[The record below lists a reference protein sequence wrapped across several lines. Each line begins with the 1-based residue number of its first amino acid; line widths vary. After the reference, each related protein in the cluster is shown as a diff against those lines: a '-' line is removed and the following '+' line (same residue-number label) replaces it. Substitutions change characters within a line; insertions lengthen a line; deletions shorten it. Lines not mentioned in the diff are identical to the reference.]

1 MDINKLFNK
10 LNKNSILVVNK
21 EAKSSIIKDKTT
33 YELQNKILL
42 QFKVI
47 SMDDFLTLLTFN
59 IDDEIILNSLQNL
72 KLPISIIYE
81 MLSFV
86 KYDYSKHE
94 ELNNFYNENQK
105 FILKNQYFL
114 NSLTNK
120 EVVFLEEPIYLESI
134 LKSLNINYEVLNDEF
149 NQFPTIKKF
158 SSKEH
163 EILYLFE
170 SILND
175 LNEGVKVSDIYIANA
190 SSEDIKQI
198 KRFSHAYKIP
208 VKFESTSSLFDFK
221 LTKELLKLS
230 KSSLL
235 GLLNDKNLLI
245 ETYKPYYL
253 ADEMTFEEII
263 SSIVAIFN
271 KYPNTYEDIYFNKVL
286 IYELKNKKLKN
297 SKYIDGIQL
306 INIDK
311 IPYIDSKNIYI
322 INAVY
327 EQFPSIYKD
336 NAYLSD
342 IEKEKIGYPTSKNL
356 NIFMNEKLT
365 KLIKHPNIKYISYA
379 LKDKYLTYAPSDILN
394 PYLPSDFSDLKVDE
408 LTFNQGINI
417 FKNIYKNKVNGKK
430 LITFNPDFSLDKNE
444 HDQLSS
450 YLRQKMMKLSP
461 TAISNYIKSP
471 FIFYLKHI
479 LALSNYEIDVNSKIG
494 NFFHL
499 LVEVMYKIKFNPILN
514 EKEKSDDL
522 IEDYIAHNNKV
533 QLDLDKLFEDIKS
546 FYFKEELE
554 IINHLK
560 SNPSYISLDK
570 KLAIETMFF
579 VEKNKKLIIDSLIH
593 LQTFEENEPS
603 TELYVEKE
611 VNYLNYT
618 GRIDLMKVH
627 QDQTYFSV
635 IDFKSSAREAFSK
648 EKLFELLTA
657 LDEDFESKIQIGQL
671 SLLQLIIYAY
681 LILMTQPK
689 YKFRDAAYFSFLTG
703 DLKFNSIQTKDLN
716 KELYTSTKSRLITEE
731 ELEALFFKLESVLGE
746 VSLRIKA
753 LDFKNTVRQSI
764 DYKKNLK
771 TEDFSSYQA
780 IAFFSKYT
788 MEVEDEENEDD

>member
-21 EAKSSIIKDKTT
+21 EAKSSIIKEKTA
-33 YELQNKILL
+33 YELKHKTLL

-47 SMDDFLTLLTFN
+47 SMDDFLTLLTLN

-81 MLSFV
+81 MLTFIR
-86 KYDYSKHE
+86 YDFTKHN
-94 ELNNFYNENQK
+94 ELSNFYEKNKK
-105 FILKNQYFL
+105 FIYKNEFFL
-114 NSLTNK
+114 NSIKNK
-120 EVVFLEEPIYLESI
+120 EIIFLEEPIYLLSI
-134 LKSLNINYEVLNDEF
+134 LKSLSITYEVLNDAF
-149 NQFPTIKKF
+149 NQIPNVKKF

-175 LNEGVKVSDIYIANA
+175 LKEGVKLSDIYIANA

-208 VKFESTSSLFDFK
+208 VNFESTSSLYDFK

-235 GLLNDKNLLI
+235 SLLDDKKLLI
-245 ETYKPYYL
+245 ETYKSYYL
-253 ADEMTFEEII
+253 ADESTFEEII
-263 SSIVAIFN
+263 SSIIGIYN
-271 KYPNTYEDIYFNKVL
+271 KYPNTYEDVYFNKVL
-286 IYELKNKKLKN
+286 IYELKHKKLKN
-297 SKYIDGIQL
+297 IKYVDGIQM
-306 INIDK
+306 INVDK

-327 EQFPSIYKD
+327 EQFPSIFKD

-342 IEKEKIGYPTSKNL
+342 IEKEKIGYPTSKAL
-356 NIFMNEKLT
+356 NIFMNDKLS
-365 KLIKHPNIKYISYA
+365 KLIKHHNIKYISYA

-394 PYLPSDFSDLKVDE
+394 PYLPNETSDLEVEK
-408 LTFNQGINI
+408 LNFNQGISI
-417 FKNIYKNKVNGKK
+417 LKNIYKNKVNGKK
-430 LITFNPDFSLDKNE
+430 LITFNPDFTLDKKE
-444 HDQLSS
+444 HEQVSF

-479 LALSNYEIDVNSKIG
+479 LALSNYEVDVNSKIG

-499 LVEVMYKIKFNPILN
+499 LVEVMYKIKFNPVLN
-514 EKEKSDDL
+514 ETEKSDEL
-522 IEDYIAHNNKV
+522 IENYIANHKSK
-533 QLDLDKLFEDIKS
+533 LDLENLFEDIKVI
-546 FYFKEELE
+546 YFKEELE
-554 IINHLK
+554 VINHLK
-560 SNPSYISLDK
+560 ENPSYISLDK

-579 VEKNKKLIIDSLIH
+579 VEKNRKLIIDSLMH
-593 LQTFEENEPS
+593 LHTFEENEPS
-603 TELYVEKE
+603 SELYVEKE
-611 VNYLNYT
+611 VNYLNYS
-618 GRIDLMKVH
+618 GRVDLMKVH

-635 IDFKSSAREAFSK
+635 IDFKSSAREGFSK
-648 EKLFELLTA
+648 DKILELLTT

-671 SLLQLIIYAY
+671 NLLQLIIYAY
-681 LILMTQPK
+681 LILMTEPN

-703 DLKFNSIQTKDLN
+703 DLKFNSIQTKDLD

-731 ELEALFFKLESVLGE
+731 ELEVLFFKLEAVLGE
-746 VSLRIKA
+746 VSLRIKS